1 MPRWEV
7 VERKYG
13 ITSTMKTNILATI
26 GSAIDSRGQSER
38 YKIVNDIKEWLEET
52 YGKRWTVLIADT
64 GSYQLS
70 ASQYDSRF
78 MRVNETNL
86 KWTIDV
92 FQQIP

>member
-26 GSAIDSRGQSER
+26 GSAIDSCGQSER

-64 GSYQLS
+64 GSY
-70 ASQYDSRF
+70 
-78 MRVNETNL
+78 
-86 KWTIDV
+86 
-92 FQQIP
+92 